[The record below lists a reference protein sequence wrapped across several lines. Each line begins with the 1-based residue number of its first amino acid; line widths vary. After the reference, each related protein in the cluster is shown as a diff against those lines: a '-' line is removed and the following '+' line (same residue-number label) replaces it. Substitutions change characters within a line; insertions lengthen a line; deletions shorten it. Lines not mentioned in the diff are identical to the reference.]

1 MNKEQ
6 ALKITLDTIKV
17 DAVLMGEP
25 VNLNRVTFWLS
36 ELAYGIK
43 RMGPNDVS
51 RTNPRDIV
59 ATAASITTVD
69 YTPAELVAMATK

>member
-1 MNKEQ
+1 MTDD
-6 ALKITLDTIKV
+6 ATTLDTIKV

-36 ELAYGIK
+36 ELSHGIK

-51 RTNPRDIV
+51 RTISRDIV
-59 ATAASITTVD
+59 ATAASITTAD